1 MKKRQKNA
9 ACESGSF
16 ANGGV
21 LSVAIHFLFILSR
34 NGGRVNGYV

>member
-21 LSVAIHFLFILSR
+21 LSVAIHFLYILSQH
-34 NGGRVNGYV
+34 GVLVNGYV